1 MCIDHEDDRKIIE
14 DHNQTARHKN
24 EVNHGKRDLDDSI
37 ISRCEQG
44 GGDSGVG
51 GKVSLGEDM
60 LHIDIIDQLSVLDG
74 EVEKRLNDM
83 VAIPVSTSL
92 GKLRYLLG
100 FE

>member
-1 MCIDHEDDRKIIE
+1 M
-14 DHNQTARHKN
+14 
-24 EVNHGKRDLDDSI
+24 
-37 ISRCEQG
+37 
-44 GGDSGVG
+44 G

-92 GKLRYLLG
+92 GKLHYLLG
-100 FE
+100 FEGFSC